1 MLRGKRAR
9 RLCYDVVMTRVDSR
23 VLINTGDGKG
33 KSSAAFGVMTRSWA
47 RGWKIVV
54 IQFIKGGKYKTGER
68 KLADHLKIEW
78 HTMGDGF
85 TWESKDLAKTEEL
98 GVLAWQTAK
107 EKLTSDYNLVIL
119 DELTYI
125 CKFGWVKPD
134 EVAESITARY
144 PKTNV
149 IITGRNAP
157 RELIDIADT
166 VTEMKKI
173 KHAFDNEIPAMKGIE
188 F

>member
-1 MLRGKRAR
+1 M
-9 RLCYDVVMTRVDSR
+9 
-23 VLINTGDGKG
+23 
-33 KSSAAFGVMTRSWA
+33 
-47 RGWKIVV
+47 
-54 IQFIKGGKYKTGER
+54 
-68 KLADHLKIEW
+68 
-78 HTMGDGF
+78 
-85 TWESKDLAKTEEL
+85 
-98 GVLAWQTAK
+98 LAWQTAK

-134 EVAESITARY
+134 EVAESIAARY

-157 RELIDIADT
+157 QELIDIADT

-173 KHAFDNEIPAMKGIE
+173 KHAFDNDIPAMKGIE